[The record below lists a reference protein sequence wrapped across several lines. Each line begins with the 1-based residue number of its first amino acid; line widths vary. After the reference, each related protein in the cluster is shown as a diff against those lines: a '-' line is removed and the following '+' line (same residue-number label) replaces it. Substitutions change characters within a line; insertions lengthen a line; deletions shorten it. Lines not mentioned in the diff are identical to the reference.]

1 MAHRFYI
8 TPKELNLKNETAVIS
23 GAEYDHASKAL
34 RLGVGDEIELFD
46 GRGNIFDAKIE
57 SAEKKMYHVN
67 IKEKFNEDL
76 DYSLAVYIGLPK
88 GRKMDVIVNMLTQA
102 GATLIG
108 AYKSK
113 YTEAKGGA
121 EKAQRL
127 NKIAVEACKQSKRSW
142 LPKISPGLEF
152 GDMLG
157 EIKETK
163 KTVVFYENA
172 DAYIEPA
179 QFKSHDLALIIG
191 PEGGFAQEE
200 IESLKGSNVII
211 SRLSDAILRVETAAL
226 AAAQLGRYAQ
236 LA

>member
-1 MAHRFYI
+1 MTHRFYI
-8 TPKELNLKNETAVIS
+8 SPKELNLNDETAVIS

-46 GRGNIFDAKIE
+46 GRGNIFDAKIA
-57 SAEKKMYHVN
+57 SAEKKMYHVD
-67 IKEKFNEDL
+67 IKEKFKEDL

-108 AYKSK
+108 TYKSK

-152 GDMLG
+152 DDMLR
-157 EIKETK
+157 EIKGAK

-172 DAYIEPA
+172 DSYIERE
-179 QFKSHDLALIIG
+179 QFKSDELALIIG

-200 IESLKGSNVII
+200 IESLKGGNVII

-226 AAAQLGRYAQ
+226 AATQLGRYAQ